1 MKKIQIF
8 LSILMAAGILASC
21 STKVDLYA
29 DYKDIPVIYGLLD
42 SNADTNYVKII
53 RAFSGSDE
61 GAVDATQVAF
71 IPDSNNYPGKLDA
84 KIYRL
89 KRIYGN
95 DYEIDK
101 TYVLDTMTIHDKD
114 SGAFYYPNQ
123 KVYYT
128 NEKILSNSA
137 NNHYKYYLE
146 VIKGNDTVTSET
158 GIVGGE
164 NFRIS
169 TNKVTFVSE
178 ETDKTGQIKFF
189 PAENAEVYNL
199 EFRFYYKERHQ
210 GEIQWTQKM
219 VKYSF
224 GMRSI
229 EDIDYEDGTYYIN
242 YNWNLL
248 FNLLNSAIGN
258 DIEHVERKFHT
269 KNSFVISL
277 AAGGEELYNYIT
289 INQGAGG
296 LSQNIPDY
304 TNIKGGYGVF
314 SSRVNLERYA
324 ELTSNTVTNLIRMPW
339 NFSPED

>member
-42 SNADTNYVKII
+42 SNADTNFVKII

-61 GAVDATQVAF
+61 GAVDATQVAH

-89 KRIYGN
+89 KHVYGN
-95 DYEIDK
+95 QYEVDA

-114 SGAFYYPNQ
+114 SGAFYFPNQ

-128 NEKILSNSA
+128 NEKILSNTA
-137 NNHYKYYLE
+137 TKRYRYRLE
-146 VIKGNDTVTSET
+146 VIKGNDTVSSET

-164 NFRIS
+164 SFKITTTQVS
-169 TNKVTFVSE
+169 FVSE
-178 ETDKTGQIKFF
+178 ETDRTSQIKFV
-189 PAENAEVYNL
+189 PADNAEVYNM
-199 EFRFYYKERHQ
+199 EVRFYYKERHQ
-210 GEIQWTQKM
+210 GETDWTLKS
-219 VKYSF
+219 VRYSF
-224 GMRSI
+224 GMKNLD
-229 EDIDYEDGTYYIN
+229 EIDNEDGIYFVN
-242 YNWNLL
+242 YSQNLL
-248 FNLLNSAIGN
+248 FNLLNAAIGN
-258 DIEHVERKFHT
+258 DIEHVERTFHPQ
-269 KNSFVISL
+269 NSFVISL
-277 AAGGEELYNYIT
+277 AAGGEELYSYIT

-314 SSRVNLERYA
+314 SSRVNLEKTAKLSAR
-324 ELTSNTVTNLIRMPW
+324 TQTDLIGMPW
-339 NFSPED
+339 HFSQEQ

>member
-53 RAFSGSDE
+53 RAFSGSDDE
-61 GAVDATQVAF
+61 TVDATQVAL

-89 KRIYGN
+89 KQVYGN
-95 DYEIDK
+95 QYEVDA

-114 SGAFYYPNQ
+114 SGAFYFPNQ

-128 NEKILSNSA
+128 NEKILSNTTSKR
-137 NNHYKYYLE
+137 YRYRLE
-146 VIKGNDTVTSET
+146 VIKGNDTVSSET

-164 NFRIS
+164 SFKITTTQVS
-169 TNKVTFVSE
+169 FVSE
-178 ETDKTGQIKFF
+178 ETDRTGQIKFV
-189 PAENAEVYNL
+189 PADNAEVYNL
-199 EFRFYYKERHQ
+199 EVRFYYKERHQ
-210 GEIQWTQKM
+210 GETDWTLKS
-219 VKYSF
+219 VRYSF
-224 GMRSI
+224 GMKNLD
-229 EDIDYEDGTYYIN
+229 EIDNEDGIYFVN
-242 YNWNLL
+242 YSQNLL
-248 FNLLNSAIGN
+248 FNLLNAAIGN
-258 DIEHVERKFHT
+258 DIEHVERTFHP

-277 AAGGEELYNYIT
+277 AAGGEELYSYIT

-314 SSRVNLERYA
+314 SSRVNLEKTA
-324 ELTSNTVTNLIRMPW
+324 NLSARTQTDLIGMPW
-339 NFSPED
+339 HFSQEQ